1 MSLAIIVKNIITHIL
16 CNVISPEHC
25 TLYILLF
32 LFCMLSI
39 FMYFFLL
46 VSCVSIKM
54 LKKKEKSLERANYRK
69 WASEITCIKGPE
81 EFYKHFTPNNISGK
95 NSRREPSHISASL
108 PCGIKFSR
116 EFDFA
121 DCRFFCISRKHIFAN
136 LDFRL
141 NHREQ
146 IFADFMQVFL

>member
-1 MSLAIIVKNIITHIL
+1 
-16 CNVISPEHC
+16 
-25 TLYILLF
+25 
-32 LFCMLSI
+32 MLSI
-39 FMYFFLL
+39 FVHFFF
-46 VSCVSIKM
+46 VCVLCINTDVK
-54 LKKKEKSLERANYRK
+54 KKKEKSLERANYRK

-95 NSRREPSHISASL
+95 NSRRELSHISASL

-116 EFDFA
+116 EFNFA
-121 DCRFFCISRKHIFAN
+121 DCRFFYVSRKHIFAN

-146 IFADFMQVFL
+146 IFADFLPVFL